1 MSTLAKPPS
10 RARTSPTLAHSHS
23 LQQPPSAP
31 ASPTPSAAPQ
41 CCGRRPSQT
50 RRRRTVRHPL
60 VRAASAVARDH
71 RRATQAVR
79 SRGAREASGG
89 SDAKLGRNRC
99 QRAAERSCS
108 GRQSASVECALRDR
122 AAAITGLSAGSRACC
137 RGYLRPLPS
146 VRGRSQSLN
155 ESYKSRV
162 RQSHANAVLTSSRQQ
177 PSRITSL
184 RCYYANHM

>member
-71 RRATQAVR
+71 RRATQ
-79 SRGAREASGG
+79 
-89 SDAKLGRNRC
+89 
-99 QRAAERSCS
+99 ERSWS